1 MPRRKRCSMP
11 WGRSDCRGR
20 DSPRNSTG
28 TPSDWKR
35 GTLTSRATRAAVAS
49 AVGQAGPWTAGQ
61 PAVGCRHQRNQGE
74 PGPDRSLKM
83 VHPAR
88 SSNSRAQWL
97 KSSSKISQKW
107 SIQHAWPAI
116 VLDGSESRPEP
127 PETRRLP
134 LGERLMVLR
143 GSETREENGR
153 IGTKRQDA
161 TAANAGTAA
170 TKAGTSSSNRPNN
183 QVPQTCSSN
192 IGNRMSAF
200 SPNARP
206 SGLLPRKNL
215 SSESQMED
223 RHIHTSHRQGRISL
237 AHVAPPRP
245 PNGRQRRRRP
255 PGRHNHRQ
263 PWTAGRRQ
271 RRLGPCG
278 HGD

>member
-1 MPRRKRCSMP
+1 MLNGPNRARKSA
-11 WGRSDCRGR
+11 
-20 DSPRNSTG
+20 RNGPSSTH
-28 TPSDWKR
+28 
-35 GTLTSRATRAAVAS
+35 
-49 AVGQAGPWTAGQ
+49 GPT
-61 PAVGCRHQRNQGE
+61 
-74 PGPDRSLKM
+74 
-83 VHPAR
+83 
-88 SSNSRAQWL
+88 
-97 KSSSKISQKW
+97 
-107 SIQHAWPAI
+107 I
-116 VLDGSESRPEP
+116 VLDGPESRPEP

-153 IGTKRQDA
+153 IGAKRQDA

-170 TKAGTSSSNRPNN
+170 TKTGTSSSNRPNN

-215 SSESQMED
+215 SSESQWKTD
-223 RHIHTSHRQGRISL
+223 TSMQAAGRGVS
-237 AHVAPPRP
+237 AWRTWHPRP

-255 PGRHNHRQ
+255 PERRNHRQ

-271 RRLGPCG
+271 RRLGPLRR
-278 HGD
+278 GD